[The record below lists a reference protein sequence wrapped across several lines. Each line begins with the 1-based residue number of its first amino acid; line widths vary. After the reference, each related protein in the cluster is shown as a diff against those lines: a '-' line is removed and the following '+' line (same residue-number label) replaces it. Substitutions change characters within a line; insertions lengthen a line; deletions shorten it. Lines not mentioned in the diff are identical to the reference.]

1 MSQQMSRRTFLGG
14 GALAGLSALGLAAC
28 GGGSDAPAS
37 DQPTIGDSIVM
48 ISTVQND
55 NFSPFASVGSDKPV
69 QHALFDNLFMFDAEG
84 DVVPMLVESVE
95 EDGLVKKLKL
105 REDAVFTSGNPLKA
119 SDVEFSFSKLLED
132 PSGGPFVQTYLTSVK
147 ATGDYTLEVT
157 AANAAVL
164 WKNFLAE
171 SVYVVEEA
179 SFDPE
184 KDYVDE
190 APVGSGAYTLDSVDA
205 ARTVTLVAN
214 EAYWGGA
221 PEFKTVQV
229 KAPVD
234 GATSL
239 VALQTGEADYVTGLD
254 ADNVKVAREDDAL
267 SVTDFQSWSMQLVGI
282 YVGDE
287 KFREAVFH
295 AINRQNIIDICND
308 GAGEPAT
315 DMLSKRTMGEYAG
328 IVDFVGYDLDLAK
341 QCIAESQTD
350 LSQTFELLTFDSPSV
365 AQCIQEDLKQIGV
378 NVQISQVDA
387 NTFFSA
393 LTAGTLQLFIVG
405 LGTDLQTCDA
415 FLKLLF
421 GPASIYKYPIS
432 DEFKAQVDVL
442 SQKIDAGED
451 LTDSIRTICEMMAVE
466 CPIVPLYDI
475 DYHDVYRTGIGNV
488 LPSSSATYVYYLGDL
503 TREG

>member
-1 MSQQMSRRTFLGG
+1 
-14 GALAGLSALGLAAC
+14 
-28 GGGSDAPAS
+28 
-37 DQPTIGDSIVM
+37 M

-69 QHALFDNLFMFDAEG
+69 QHALFDNLFMFDADG

-95 EDGLVKKLKL
+95 EDGLVKRLKL

-421 GPASIYKYPIS
+421 GPASIYKYPVS